1 MVPAP
6 QTAPPITHVPMSQ
19 RSLGPHA
26 FPQKP
31 QFVALICVLTHSPPQ
46 FVVPVGH
53 VTDPTRHTPA
63 MHDSVGA
70 HAFPH
75 TPQ

>member
-1 MVPAP
+1 
-6 QTAPPITHVPMSQ
+6 
-19 RSLGPHA
+19 L
-26 FPQKP
+26 
-31 QFVALICVLTHSPPQ
+31 VALICVLTHSPPQ

-63 MHDSVGA
+63 MHDSVGPQ
-70 HAFPH
+70 AFPH